1 MFVFLE
7 LPLFIE
13 TSEDVLGIER
23 VLRLGLLELEP
34 LLELP
39 VLLLQLF

>member
-23 VLRLGLLELEP
+23 VLCLGLLELEP

>member
-23 VLRLGLLELEP
+23 VLGLGLQEFML